1 LLHAEKAFE
10 DATGT
15 DPGGLVPTDRSRP
28 ADLRRA
34 QPAAFFGPSPEGWAK
49 MTTPYARHRSPL
61 RNDMMRH
68 RTLMRLAALLAGMA
82 LLMTLGC
89 RSVIEHTLD
98 RPEVSLREVRLLE
111 MGLLSQRTQLVL
123 HVKNPNPVPLPVRTV
138 RYKIALAGLQVA
150 NGETD
155 EAFTV
160 PAKGETDIKLQV
172 RTNALE
178 LAAQAANMATNFNGR
193 VDYEISGEVEP
204 NIPMTGPFP
213 FSRKGEVALNR
224 TR

>member
-1 LLHAEKAFE
+1 
-10 DATGT
+10 
-15 DPGGLVPTDRSRP
+15 
-28 ADLRRA
+28 
-34 QPAAFFGPSPEGWAK
+34 
-49 MTTPYARHRSPL
+49 
-61 RNDMMRH
+61 MMRH
-68 RTLMRLAALLAGMA
+68 RTLMRGTALLVGMA

-160 PAKGETDIKLQV
+160 PAKGETDVKLQV
-172 RTNALE
+172 RTNVLQ
-178 LAAQAANMATNFNGR
+178 LATQAANMAANFNGR
-193 VDYEISGEVEP
+193 IDYEISGEVEP
-204 NIPMTGPFP
+204 NIPMAGTFP
-213 FSRKGEVALNR
+213 FARKGEVMLNR
-224 TR
+224 AR